1 MKQQENQ
8 ALKEIN
14 VYDTKLDNQTPTH
27 TTTYINI
34 ILKKKQITSDF
45 FRAPDHKQ
53 KTNNNAIWIT
63 KQGK

>member
-34 ILKKKQITSDF
+34 ILKKK
-45 FRAPDHKQ
+45 
-53 KTNNNAIWIT
+53 TNHLRFLQSPGSQTEN
-63 KQGK
+63 